1 VSNIIKRTNDLG
13 IRCTNIICINQAS
26 HSFDN
31 QSCVC
36 QLGSQGRDCS
46 IRCGESTVKNS
57 WLYIVYIQIGEQ
69 SWCSGSLID
78 PWTF

>member
-1 VSNIIKRTNDLG
+1 LG
-13 IRCTNIICINQAS
+13 IQCTNVIFINQAS
-26 HSFDN
+26 CSFDN

-46 IRCGESTVKNS
+46 IRCGESYIQPNISSERIINGESAVKHS

-69 SWCSGSLID
+69 VGVVEV
-78 PWTF
+78 